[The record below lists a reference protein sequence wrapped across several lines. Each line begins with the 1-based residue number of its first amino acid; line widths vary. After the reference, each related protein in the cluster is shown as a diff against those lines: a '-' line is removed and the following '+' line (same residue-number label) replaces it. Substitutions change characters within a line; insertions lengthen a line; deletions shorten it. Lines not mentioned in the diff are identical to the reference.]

1 MGYLTPGAEDLFVKW
16 VGTNKL
22 DQGVQVRELP
32 SILEDEDA
40 VNTLTQEGF
49 VAAQKLLAED
59 NPAIT
64 SKLFRRMVDLTESL
78 RKAQLDD
85 IQRVRKSGRSKAR
98 KIVDDL
104 SDSLMHF
111 IELCGIEK

>member
-1 MGYLTPGAEDLFVKW
+1 
-16 VGTNKL
+16 
-22 DQGVQVRELP
+22 
-32 SILEDEDA
+32 
-40 VNTLTQEGF
+40 
-49 VAAQKLLAED
+49 
-59 NPAIT
+59 
-64 SKLFRRMVDLTESL
+64 MVDLTESL

>member
-1 MGYLTPGAEDLFVKW
+1 LFVEW

-40 VNTLTQEGF
+40 VRVLTAEGF
-49 VAAQKLLAED
+49 GAAQRLLAED

-64 SKLFRRMVDLTESL
+64 SKLFRRMVEMTESL
-78 RKAQLDD
+78 KKAQLDD
-85 IQRVRKSGRSKAR
+85 IQRVRKSGHSKAR

-104 SDSLMHF
+104 SESLMHF
-111 IELCGIEK
+111 LELCGIEK